1 MTSNAGL
8 PKVAILIVNWNKKTD
23 VLNLLSSLRSF
34 DYDQCKTLVVDNASA
49 DGSVGAVREGYPEV
63 TVVQNKENLGGT
75 GGFNTGLRYIL
86 QGDMGEFDYIW
97 LLDNDTQVGPSTLR
111 ELLKVAELDATVG
124 IAGSKIMNPERPG
137 FIVELG
143 ANIDWKRGIY
153 RPLMKNIPD
162 RDDLKDYYDVGYVSV
177 CSALVRVE
185 AVRNIGLMDSRYFII
200 CDDMDWGITFKRHG
214 YRVVAVNQSIT
225 FHPAYSEKEGWSPS
239 SAYYKFRNL
248 LLMFSKHAQKSNRIS
263 SLFHCIRRPVK
274 KTCFFWITGNPEIAK
289 VYVLSIIDFLRNKW
303 GRYDYQF
310 DLPPEVKLYI
320 QEISKYK
327 RFIIIPPGNRVT
339 TEKIIQKIR
348 HEVENPYIC
357 LLIAKERMHLFSD
370 VDVEEIKVLDS
381 SKKFEYLR
389 TLITLMREGF
399 DFAVTSP
406 GGGAGTFGN
415 VNYAVKNVYAFDE
428 DKKLFFESR
437 TQPWKLFLLT
447 ILGDMTSLIIFPL
460 VLIVSY
466 RYRVKIVKKI

>member
-1 MTSNAGL
+1 MLNQLL
-8 PKVAILIVNWNKKTD
+8 PKVAILVVNWNKKTD

-34 DYDQCKTLVVDNASA
+34 EYDQCKTLVVDNAST
-49 DGSVGAVREGYPEV
+49 DGSVVAVREEYPEV

-97 LLDNDTQVGPSTLR
+97 LLDNDTRVEPSTLR
-111 ELLKVAELDATVG
+111 ELLNVAESDSRIG

-162 RDDLKDYYDVGYVSV
+162 RKDLKDYYDVGYVSV
-177 CSALVRVE
+177 CSALVRVQ

-214 YRVVAVNQSIT
+214 YRVVAVNRSIT
-225 FHPAYSEKEGWSPS
+225 FHPAYSEKEGWSPA

-248 LLMFSKHAQKSNRIS
+248 LLMFSKHAQKTSRIL
-263 SLFHCIRRPVK
+263 SLFHCMRRPIK
-274 KTCFFWITGNPEIAK
+274 KACFFWITGNPEIAK
-289 VYVLSIIDFLRNKW
+289 VYTLPVIDFFRNKW
-303 GRYDYQF
+303 GRYDYQI
-310 DLPPEVKLYI
+310 DLPQDIRHYI
-320 QEISKYK
+320 QNVSNYK
-327 RFIIIPPGNRVT
+327 RFIIIPPGNRAL
-339 TEKIIQKIR
+339 TEKIIQNIR

-357 LLIAKERMHLFSD
+357 LLIARERMHLFSD
-370 VDVEEIKVLDS
+370 VDVDEIKVLDA
-381 SKKFEYLR
+381 SKKFGYFR
-389 TLITLMREGF
+389 TLIALMREKF
-399 DFAVTSP
+399 DFAVTPP
-406 GGGAGTFGN
+406 GGGTGTFGN
-415 VNYAVKNVYAFDE
+415 VSYAVKNVYAFDE

-437 TQPWKLFLLT
+437 IQPWKLFLLT
-447 ILGDMTSLIIFPL
+447 ILGNMTSLIVFPL
-460 VLIVSY
+460 VLIVSL
-466 RYRVKIVKKI
+466 RYRVKIVKNI